1 MDHPENKEDDDHD
14 HDHADDPD
22 ATAPVVH
29 LNLLWT
35 RWPES
40 IGGSDRTWAVAHPW
54 YALTSILRKRV
65 PSLGASRRR
74 RSRGRLGKETRDRRG
89 HDSDRSGPFDAELCR
104 QATDVG
110 RRFWPDSLARLRRV
124 RPARSGA

>member
-65 PSLGASRRR
+65 PSLVVAQFGEPLPQAWAPHVGGGLEADWAKRLAIVEGTIRIVAV
-74 RSRGRLGKETRDRRG
+74 RSTQNYVVKLQT
-89 HDSDRSGPFDAELCR
+89 
-104 QATDVG
+104 
-110 RRFWPDSLARLRRV
+110 
-124 RPARSGA
+124 

>member
-29 LNLLWT
+29 LGLLWT

-54 YALTSILRKRV
+54 YALTSTRRKRV
-65 PSLGASRRR
+65 ARH
-74 RSRGRLGKETRDRRG
+74 GRLTSAEVSRPIGIGQRPVIVEGAIRIAAV
-89 HDSDRSGPFDAELCR
+89 RSTQNYVVNL
-104 QATDVG
+104 
-110 RRFWPDSLARLRRV
+110 
-124 RPARSGA
+124 